1 MTPTQPFGT
10 RLRAA
15 MQDRGPLCPGIDPHA
30 TLLAAW
36 GLPDTADGCETFAM
50 TAVEA
55 LAPVVSSIK
64 PQSAFFERHG
74 SRGIAVLEKVI
85 AATREAGC
93 LVILDVKRGDIG
105 TTAQAYADAYL
116 DPASPLA
123 SDAITA
129 SPYLGFG
136 SLNPMIETAA
146 RHNAGV
152 FALALTS
159 NPEAPRFQHA
169 RTADGGTIAGEV
181 LAGLRAA
188 NAEATFGS
196 FGAVVGATIGSTDED
211 LDINGPLLVPGIG
224 AQGGTADDVRR
235 IFGAAVR
242 DVVPTSTREI
252 LGAGPSIQALRDAAA
267 RANDEFAALL

>member
-1 MTPTQPFGT
+1 MD
-10 RLRAA
+10 A
-15 MQDRGPLCPGIDPHA
+15 RGPLCPGIDPHA
-30 TLLAAW
+30 SLLAAW
-36 GLPDTADGCETFAM
+36 GLPDTADGCERFAM

-85 AATREAGC
+85 AATREAGA

-116 DPASPLA
+116 DPSSPLA

-136 SLNPMIETAA
+136 SLQPMIDTA
-146 RHNAGV
+146 RKHDAGV

-169 RTADGGTIAGEV
+169 RTAGGTTIAGEV

-188 NAEATFGS
+188 NADAVGGLGS

-211 LDINGPLLVPGIG
+211 LAINGPLLVPGIG
-224 AQGGTADDVRR
+224 AQGGTVDDVRR

-242 DVVPTSTREI
+242 NVVPTSTREI
-252 LGAGPSIQALRDAAA
+252 LGAGPSVQALRDAAA
-267 RANDEFAALL
+267 RANDAFAALAG